1 MPRKKSE
8 PTLDDAIKEVKRE
21 LKLRE
26 KVYPDFIARGKL
38 TQQKAQ
44 QQIARLEKALEL
56 LEALQPQQMSL
67 LEE

>member
-1 MPRKKSE
+1 MDE
-8 PTLDDAIKEVKRE
+8 AIKELKRE

-26 KVYPDFIARGKL
+26 KVYPDFIARGNL

-56 LEALQPQQMSL
+56 LEGLQPQQMSL